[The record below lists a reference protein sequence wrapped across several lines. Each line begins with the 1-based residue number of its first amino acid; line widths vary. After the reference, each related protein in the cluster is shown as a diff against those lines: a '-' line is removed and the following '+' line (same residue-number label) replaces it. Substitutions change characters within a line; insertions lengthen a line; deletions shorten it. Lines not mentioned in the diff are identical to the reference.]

1 MVRSLNKWQSLLLLS
16 SYIILH
22 YIPGAEPLLH
32 FLSQL
37 MHPSCWSLLPIFQEQ
52 LQTPC
57 LPRLGPSIWEEV
69 NIYTILGTVILMT
82 VYIWGLE
89 WRKTKS
95 RDKLAGHWRR
105 SDVGR
110 GRSAWLY
117 LVLWLCPRMRL
128 SHPTLKT
135 RITSLAPATVSETQ
149 EAFGKCRNGTN

>member
-110 GRSAWLY
+110 EQRWRETALGL
-117 LVLWLCPRMRL
+117 
-128 SHPTLKT
+128 TLLGIVIMST
-135 RITSLAPATVSETQ
+135 YASLPPDSEDKDHVPST
-149 EAFGKCRNGTN
+149 CHCV

>member
-1 MVRSLNKWQSLLLLS
+1 MVRSLNKWQLLLLLS

-57 LPRLGPSIWEEV
+57 PPRLGPSIWEEV

-110 GRSAWLY
+110 GQRWRETALGLTLLGIVIMSTYASLPPNSEDKDHVPSACHC
-117 LVLWLCPRMRL
+117 V
-128 SHPTLKT
+128 
-135 RITSLAPATVSETQ
+135 
-149 EAFGKCRNGTN
+149 